1 MAGKKGTIVID
12 PGHGGNVEVGG
23 SSHNNAR
30 SPSGVLE
37 KNLTLRMAFLVRD
50 ALRQA
55 ATIGG
60 HDIKVILT
68 RETDKNVGLAD
79 RARIAKN
86 NDADLFLCIHFNASE
101 KHNARGPETL
111 VDRKN
116 RPNKNHADDVAFA
129 RKIQAAVL
137 NAIKAHDPKTSDRR
151 GVKDQGLMVLND
163 VHLGSKARGC
173 LCEVEFLDH
182 PAVDALLNLNE
193 DAAQVRQ
200 DIATAMANALIDAL

>member
-1 MAGKKGTIVID
+1 MAGKRGTIVID

-50 ALRQA
+50 ALQQA

-60 HDIKVILT
+60 HTIKIILT
-68 RETDKNVGLAD
+68 RDTDKNVGLAD
-79 RARIAKN
+79 RARVAKN
-86 NDADLFLCIHFNASE
+86 NNADLFLCIHFNASV
-101 KHNARGPETL
+101 KHNARGVETL

-116 RPNKNHADDVAFA
+116 RNTNHAADVAFA
-129 RKIQAAVL
+129 QKIQTAVV
-137 NAIKAHDPKTSDRR
+137 NAIRAHDTKTRDR
-151 GVKDQGLMVLND
+151 GVKDQGLGVLND
-163 VHLGSKARGC
+163 VHLGGRARGC
-173 LCEVEFLDH
+173 LCEVEFLDF

-193 DAAQVRQ
+193 NSPQVRQ

>member
-12 PGHGGNVEVGG
+12 AGHGGNAEVGG

-50 ALRQA
+50 ALQQA

-60 HDIKVILT
+60 HTIKIILT

-79 RARIAKN
+79 RARIAKTN
-86 NDADLFLCIHFNASE
+86 NADLFLCIHFNASE
-101 KHNARGPETL
+101 KHNARGVETL

-116 RPNKNHADDVAFA
+116 RPNPNHAADVAFA
-129 RKIQAAVL
+129 QQIQTAVF
-137 NAIKAHDPKTSDRR
+137 NAVNAHDPKTRNR

-163 VHLGSKARGC
+163 THLGSKARGC

-182 PAVDALLNLNE
+182 PAVDALLNLNP
-193 DAAQVRQ
+193 DAQQVRQ
-200 DIATAMANALIDAL
+200 DIATAMANALIAAL